1 MNSNLTRAIEQLNS
15 GVYTCVLCK
24 EDIVC
29 TSTERGVKPLLN
41 WLDRGVDLHGFS
53 AADKVVGKAA
63 AFLYVLLGVKEVYA
77 PVMSESAIYTLA
89 GNGVQPHCNQSVKH
103 IINRTGTGFCP
114 MEEVVMDITEPKEA
128 INRIKNRLI
137 TMHNTESNRGRVR

>member
-1 MNSNLTRAIEQLNS
+1 MNSNLTKAIAQLNS
-15 GVYTCVLCK
+15 GAYTCALCK
-24 EDIVC
+24 EDTIY
-29 TSTERGVKPLLN
+29 TSTERGVKPLLD
-41 WLDRGVDLHGFS
+41 WLDNGINLNGFS

-77 PVMSESAIYTLA
+77 PVMSESAVYTLA
-89 GNGVQPHCNQSVKH
+89 RNGVQPYCDQSVKH

-128 INRIKNRLI
+128 INRIKKRLI
-137 TMHNTESNRGRVR
+137 IMHNTENNRGCVS

>member
-15 GVYTCVLCK
+15 GVCTCVLCK

-89 GNGVQPHCNQSVKH
+89 GNGV
-103 IINRTGTGFCP
+103 
-114 MEEVVMDITEPKEA
+114 
-128 INRIKNRLI
+128 
-137 TMHNTESNRGRVR
+137 